1 MIAGVDGMP
10 GGWLVAL
17 VDGTEVQ
24 WAFAPSAAEVVSLTD
39 SCTAVAVD
47 IPMGLPETGW
57 RACELE
63 AREFLGPARSSV
75 FLAPPRPVLAAQT
88 YPQAC
93 EIARGTHGKAVS
105 KQLWHILDRIRD
117 WDGVLTPELQ
127 DRVVEAHPECSFR
140 TLGPVDSSKKTG
152 RGIGQR
158 LALLDTWLNA
168 GAAFT
173 DLPAGARFDD
183 ALDAL
188 AVAWTAQRWAAGS
201 ASVFGGSRDVRG
213 LAMRIVR

>member
-17 VDGTEVQ
+17 VSGTDVR
-24 WAFAPSAAEVVSLTD
+24 WAFAASAAEVVSLTAD
-39 SCTAVAVD
+39 CDAVAVD

-57 RACELE
+57 RACELA

-75 FLAPPRPVLAAQT
+75 FLAPPRPVLVART
-88 YPQAC
+88 YPEAC
-93 EIARGTHGKAVS
+93 ELARRTHGKAVS

-117 WDGVLTPELQ
+117 WDGVLSPRLQ
-127 DRVVEAHPECSFR
+127 ERVVEAHPECSFR
-140 TLGPVDSSKKTG
+140 TIGAVDSTKKTG

-158 LALLDTWLNA
+158 LALLDTWLDA
-168 GAAFT
+168 GAAFA
-173 DLPAGARFDD
+173 DLPAAARFDD

-188 AVAWTAQRWAAGS
+188 AVAWTARRWAAR
-201 ASVFGGSRDVRG
+201 AALVFGGEQDARG

>member
-1 MIAGVDGMP
+1 VIAGVDGMP
-10 GGWLVAL
+10 DGWLVAL
-17 VDGTEVQ
+17 VSGTDVR
-24 WAFAPSAAEVVSLTD
+24 WTFAASAAEVVAVTAECD
-39 SCTAVAVD
+39 AVAVD

-57 RACELE
+57 RACELA

-75 FLAPPRPVLAAQT
+75 FLAPPRPVLAARS

-93 EIARGTHGKAVS
+93 EIARRTHGKAVS

-117 WDGVLTPELQ
+117 WDTVLDAQ
-127 DRVVEAHPECSFR
+127 RQQRIVEAHPECTFR
-140 TLGPVDSSKKTG
+140 TLGFVDSSKKTG

-158 LALLDTWLNA
+158 LALHNTWLDA
-168 GAAFT
+168 GAAFA

-188 AVAWTAQRWAAGS
+188 AVAWTARRWAAGE
-201 ASVFGGSRDVRG
+201 AVVFGGERDARD

>member
-17 VDGTEVQ
+17 VSGTNVQ
-24 WAFAPSAAEVVSLTD
+24 WAFAASAAEVVAVTA
-39 SCTAVAVD
+39 SCSAVAVD

-57 RACELE
+57 RACELA

-75 FLAPPRPVLAAQT
+75 FLAPPRPVLAART
-88 YPQAC
+88 YPEAC
-93 EIARGTHGKAVS
+93 EIARRTHGKAVS

-117 WDGVLTPELQ
+117 WDGVLSARLQ
-127 DRVVEAHPECSFR
+127 ERVVEAHPECSFR
-140 TLGPVDSSKKTG
+140 TMGFVDASKKTG

-158 LALLDTWLNA
+158 LALLDTWPSSVFA
-168 GAAFT
+168 
-173 DLPAGARFDD
+173 DLPALARFDD

-188 AVAWTAQRWAAGS
+188 AVAWTARRWASGS
-201 ASVFGGSRDVRG
+201 ALTFGGALDSRG
-213 LAMRIVR
+213 LTMRIVR

>member
-10 GGWLVAL
+10 GGWLVAF
-17 VDGTEVQ
+17 VSGTGVR
-24 WAFAPSAAEVVSLTD
+24 WAEATTAAEVAAVTAE
-39 SCTAVAVD
+39 CAAVAVD

-57 RACELE
+57 RACEPA

-75 FLAPPRPVLAAQT
+75 FLAPPHPVLEAET

-93 EIARGTHGKAVS
+93 EIARRTHGKAIS

-117 WDGVLTPELQ
+117 WDGVLDPDLQ
-127 DRVVEAHPECSFR
+127 RRVVEAHPECSFR
-140 TLGPVDSSKKTG
+140 TMGGVDASKKTG

-158 LALLDTWLNA
+158 LALHNAWLDA
-168 GAAFT
+168 GTAFA
-173 DLPAGARFDD
+173 DLPAAARFDD

-188 AVAWTAQRWAAGS
+188 AVAWTARRWAAGE
-201 ASVFGGSRDVRG
+201 ASVFGGEVNGSG